1 MLFQRKLLLLLCHGK
16 PTEAQYGLL
25 RDKLKYCSNIYVSH
39 YCSGLCQLIG
49 LGMKSDLP
57 DSLRSEPNH
66 TAHDIHGVRAFVAF
80 ERPLKISKMEF
91 YKHE

>member
-1 MLFQRKLLLLLCHGK
+1 MFRIATSTVVNSLVW
-16 PTEAQYGLL
+16 E
-25 RDKLKYCSNIYVSH
+25 
-39 YCSGLCQLIG
+39 
-49 LGMKSDLP
+49 MKSDLS

-80 ERPLKISKMEF
+80 DRPLKISKMEF